1 MTSVGWRIRLLIPKK
16 GEQTERQTA
25 RQKEL
30 RNYYI
35 DKGKAPQPCKG
46 FFNSPLTNAKI
57 QS

>member
-1 MTSVGWRIRLLIPKK
+1 MGWRIRLLIPKK